1 MLDGNAD
8 LVFPAQGMEL
18 NYQFVSVHDV
28 KSGPN
33 FRHCSDG
40 VGDWA
45 AQAAPHLESRV
56 GDRGEFGLPAVEEAL
71 ADDFSF
77 V

>member
-1 MLDGNAD
+1 
-8 LVFPAQGMEL
+8 
-18 NYQFVSVHDV
+18 VHDV

-71 ADDFSF
+71 ADNFSF